1 MGKYEETIKSIIC
14 YDDERTPGFKMYG
27 MKILYDYSI
36 DNIISTFTNLIQDGA
51 SAEDAVRDAIQKEL
65 EIENPVNIRFQSFG
79 CTAFH
84 LKDDSNGHYFMGRN
98 YDNGTNTSAMV
109 VHCNPKNRY
118 RSIAFAALSNLDVI
132 EEEGDCRIP
141 EDKRKDMIASPFVCL
156 DGINEKGVSIAVLVN
171 GDNEHSTP
179 PCKEKGVQPT
189 HQTCKDGLSIFTTL
203 AIRLVL
209 DHADS
214 TAHAVK
220 LLEGYNMVATGKFD
234 YHFYINDENGDGR
247 VVEYDCNDLNRS
259 DVVLPTDIV
268 TNFFIKY
275 IDQVKHG
282 VSSRYGHGKD
292 RYDKVQAVLDEH
304 KGKHSMNI
312 VYKALME
319 AAQEPTEQKPSNTQ
333 WSIIFNN
340 TTRRIIS
347 FYRRNWS
354 GTYLFDVDKI

>member
-1 MGKYEETIKSIIC
+1 MGKYEETIASIRC
-14 YDDERTPGFKMYG
+14 YDDEKTPGFKMYG
-27 MKILYDYSI
+27 MKILYNYSI
-36 DNIISTFTNLIQDGA
+36 DSIISTFTNLIQDGL
-51 SAEDAVRDAIQKEL
+51 SAEDAAKEAIKEEL
-65 EIENPVNIRFQSFG
+65 GNENPVNIKFQSFG

-109 VHCNPKNRY
+109 VQCKPQNGYK
-118 RSIAFAALSNLDVI
+118 SVAFAALSNLGVLEKD
-132 EEEGDCRIP
+132 GDCRLT
-141 EDKRKDMIASPFVCL
+141 EEKHKNMIASPFVCL

-171 GDNEHSTP
+171 GDNEHSNP

-189 HQTCKDGLSIFTTL
+189 HQTYKNGLSIFTTL

-209 DHADS
+209 DHAES
-214 TAHAVK
+214 TAHAIK
-220 LLEGYNMVATGKFD
+220 LLEGYNMVATGIFD

-259 DVVLPTDIV
+259 DVVSLTDIV

-275 IDQVKHG
+275 IDQVEFG

-292 RYDKVQAVLDEH
+292 RYDKVQAVLDKY
-304 KGKHSMNI
+304 KGKHSMSI

-319 AAQEPTEQKPSNTQ
+319 ASQKATEQKPSNTQ
-333 WSIIFNN
+333 WSIMFNN

-347 FYRRNWS
+347 FYRCNWS